1 MRLKRTYAAILIS
14 VLAVLSCTGR
24 QGLQSARNALSS
36 CDLDSLREVW
46 RGYNVAGEYDSL
58 IAGTLPYYRKAC
70 ETGDTLPLLYTGTF
84 IAQAYLFKEDVD
96 SVNYYLSYIS
106 PYEKDCTDPAIKA
119 IYNIVY
125 GCYLLKVELDYSKA
139 LSAFYEGLEFA
150 EQSGDVNNQI
160 VLLANIS
167 NIFYTRSDRHGIEY
181 AKKAWELAD
190 MPGVADFPRCQAY
203 IVMAQMLQLSGEYP
217 QMLLLL
223 ERTDDIVDSC
233 GFMSLIPHTSIIY
246 ASYYRKVES
255 YRLAESSFRRA
266 IRYSRLA
273 EPSIASYIYMQYGD
287 FCRETGSTVKAR
299 EAYLSGL
306 DISYRNNN
314 AEFRSELLQRLSD
327 ISSESGDQT
336 KAIYYADALRRF
348 RDSLATCRKEQDFNN
363 LLLSYQRM
371 EHEHEIQKKELD
383 LLRANKKILV
393 SGSLV
398 LLVLVV
404 SGFLLLL
411 YFRQRRM
418 YRTLVLQHRNY
429 MQRLQAEEAGDSEP
443 AAMGNPVRKEQ
454 PEKSDS
460 SDAYEKDIYLRIEE
474 LMKSSRI
481 YRQKDLSLDR
491 LAEMLGTNRTYVSRA
506 INMFSGLTFYAYLDL
521 YRIREATELISK
533 DSQEIPFKQMADDL
547 GYNSV
552 SVFYKAFRKETGCT
566 PGRYRDEIRRMNG

>member
-1 MRLKRTYAAILIS
+1 MKKYLTFLLMISMIAAGT
-14 VLAVLSCTGR
+14 SCRVR
-24 QGLQSARNALSS
+24 QTLHIGTNAAQSFN
-36 CDLDSLREVW
+36 LDSLRSIW
-46 RGYNVAGEYDSL
+46 RTHNVLGEYDSIIIKTRPIYAQAS
-58 IAGTLPYYRKAC
+58 IAG
-70 ETGDTLPLLYTGTF
+70 DTTALLYTGTF

-106 PYEKDCTDPAIKA
+106 GYEKDCNDPAIKA

-150 EQSGDVNNQI
+150 EQSGDINNQI

-181 AKKAWELAD
+181 AQKAWKLAD
-190 MPGVADFPRCQAY
+190 RSDVADFPRCQAY
-203 IVMAQMLQLSGEYP
+203 IVMAQMLQLAEKYP
-217 QMLLLL
+217 QMLVLLD
-223 ERTDDIVDSC
+223 RTEEIVDSC

-246 ASYYRKVES
+246 ASYYREVES
-255 YRLAESSFRRA
+255 FRLADSSFQRA
-266 IRYSRLA
+266 IRYSKLA
-273 EPSIASYIYMQYGD
+273 EPSMASYIYMQYGD
-287 FCRETGSTVKAR
+287 FCLETGNTMKAE
-299 EAYLSGL
+299 EAFLAGL

-327 ISSESGDQT
+327 ISSESGDHA
-336 KAIYYADALRRF
+336 KAVYYADALRHF
-348 RDSLATCRKEQDFNN
+348 RDSLATYRKELDFNN

-371 EHEHEIQKKELD
+371 EHEHELQKKEID
-383 LLRANKKILV
+383 LLRANRKILV

-398 LLVLVV
+398 LLVLIV

-418 YRTLVLQHRNY
+418 CRTLVLQHHNY
-429 MQRLQAEEAGDSEP
+429 MQRLQAEKAEDSADSGEDP
-443 AAMGNPVRKEQ
+443 ALKEQ
-454 PEKSDS
+454 EEKPAGSN
-460 SDAYEKDIYLRIEE
+460 AYEKDIYMRIEM
-474 LMKSSRI
+474 LMKSSKI

-521 YRIREATELISK
+521 YRIHEATELISN
-533 DSQEIPFKQMADDL
+533 DSEETPFKQMADDL

-566 PGRYRDEIRRMNG
+566 PGRYREEIKRMNG